1 MNNIERFEHSYLMLL
16 HWLEAIHLKHD
27 IVDFFLE
34 EKIKNIALYGM
45 GDLANRLIDSLSGT
59 SVNICYGIDRD
70 AAGTVCR
77 ISDIYSLEDVLPIV
91 DAVIVIPFYAYDDIK
106 KSLEN
111 KINTRIISIE
121 EVIWSI

>member
-1 MNNIERFEHSYLMLL
+1 MNNFERFEHSYLMLL

-34 EKIKNIALYGM
+34 EGIKNIALYGM
-45 GDLANRLIDSLSGT
+45 GDLANRIIDSLSGT
-59 SVNICYGIDRD
+59 SVNICYGIDQD
-70 AAGTVCR
+70 VAGTVCR
-77 ISDIYSLEDVLPIV
+77 INAIYSLDDALPRV
-91 DAVIVIPFYAYDDIK
+91 DAIIVMPFYAYDEIK
-106 KSLEN
+106 KSLED